1 MTATPDTAPVEK
13 IPLLVWG
20 QKCLIYKG
28 LLQCSSAPVPI
39 TGADVEVA
47 TAMAG
52 SALNHAG
59 NFASVCLGRLQWR
72 AVITPLS
79 TALL

>member
-20 QKCLIYKG
+20 QKCLSYKG

-39 TGADVEVA
+39 IKRVVHW
-47 TAMAG
+47 
-52 SALNHAG
+52 SRRR
-59 NFASVCLGRLQWR
+59 GRYR
-72 AVITPLS
+72 YGG
-79 TALL
+79 